1 MTPHK
6 ASKTKMPK
14 IVGNPMLKNSINFF
28 ILCVLWLAVPS
39 HAATLD
45 ASVDRSKI
53 SLNETLTLTVTL
65 DGKQSQVSPDFS
77 GLQTHFD
84 VLSNQQSS
92 QHSVING
99 SVSVSTQWTLLLAPK
114 DAGQVL
120 IPPFQVEGLSSRPI
134 NIQVASAAQNT
145 QPGQAPVFLETR
157 VDKNSVWINAPFMVT
172 FALHF
177 NQTVEG
183 LDKPELD
190 IPNARLQELKR
201 VDYQKT
207 VGGQRYG
214 VAEFRYLVFPEVA
227 SPIHIDAQRWTVH
240 TTDMPNAG
248 RFTFGRGNVKRYR
261 PQTEAIDVEVKAKPD
276 TFPANSTWLPAS
288 DITIEE
294 KWNSDVNA
302 IPLGEPVT
310 WTLTIK
316 GLGVTSEQLPPL
328 LEGLSPDGF
337 KIYPD
342 QPSHETT
349 LEADT
354 VSSVRIESVA
364 IVASQTGTIT
374 LPAVELTWW
383 DTDDDTL
390 KVASLPERTIVVKG
404 TAPSQQKP
412 SPGVT
417 EVTGDVPLTTATT
430 NTTTPWWLFGLLGL
444 SLLGNGLLA
453 FLWLNAPK
461 QSTDTAT
468 VTDPPQV
475 RKAYQTLMRAINL
488 RDAKACRDALPR
500 WWQLR
505 QNLSTLPSLQQIAL
519 ACPEENDRT
528 AILALNDALYAPTPR
543 EWDNQAI
550 KQSVTVLAK
559 FSKVKTSSPHSL
571 QPLYPSDA
579 KA

>member
-1 MTPHK
+1 
-6 ASKTKMPK
+6 
-14 IVGNPMLKNSINFF
+14 MLKMSIHLF
-28 ILCVLWLAVPS
+28 IICILWLAVPS
-39 HAATLD
+39 HAATLN
-45 ASVDRSKI
+45 ASVDRSNI

-65 DGKQSQVSPDFS
+65 DGKQSQASPDFS

-92 QHSVING
+92 QHSVVNG
-99 SVSVSTQWTLLLAPK
+99 SVSTSTQWTLLLAPK
-114 DAGQVL
+114 DAGQLL

-134 NIQVASAAQNT
+134 NIQVASVANTT
-145 QPGQAPVFLETR
+145 QPGQAAVFLETR
-157 VDKNSVWINAPFMVT
+157 VDKNSVWLNAPFMVT
-172 FALHF
+172 FALHY

-201 VDYQKT
+201 VDYQKA

-227 SPIHIDAQRWTVH
+227 GPIHIDAQRWTVH

-276 TFPANSTWLPAS
+276 AFPANSTWLPAS

-294 KWNSDVNA
+294 NWNSDVSA

-316 GLGVTSEQLPPL
+316 GVGVTSEQLPPL
-328 LEGLSPDGF
+328 LEGLSPNGF

-354 VSSVRIESVA
+354 VSSVRIEAVA
-364 IVASQTGTIT
+364 IVASQPGTIT
-374 LPAVELTWW
+374 LPPVELTWW

-390 KVASLPERTIVVKG
+390 KVASLPERTIAVKG
-404 TAPSQQKP
+404 NAVSKPKP
-412 SPGVT
+412 SADATQLTGVDSAL
-417 EVTGDVPLTTATT
+417 GTATELYV
-430 NTTTPWWLFGLLGL
+430 PWWLLGLLGL

-453 FLWLNAPK
+453 YLWLAAPRPA
-461 QSTDTAT
+461 TDTAT
-468 VTDPPQV
+468 LTDPPQL
-475 RKAYQTLMRAINL
+475 RKAYQALMRAINL

-505 QNLSTLPSLQQIAL
+505 QSLSRLPSLQQIAL
-519 ACPEENDRT
+519 ACPNESDRT

-550 KQSVTVLAK
+550 KQSVTALAK
-559 FSKVKTSSPHSL
+559 VSKANTSSPHRL